1 MQLAIAPA
9 NANIYRS
16 DAPMNKDNI
25 DAARR
30 HIQTLIGF
38 LQANPD
44 NIYHL
49 DPADVSSLRNSF
61 RFLDKQDVQTLEGM
75 IDGKPAEPV
84 AADVAD
90 VEQLR
95 TENIALRSLV
105 NSLADQAVNI
115 LDTYKA
121 HDSALCCNG
130 YECGCQGATV
140 QDEMLHYIE
149 QDRLAAAGIG
159 TNPYEKPAE
168 EDLGAN
174 RFSL

>member
-1 MQLAIAPA
+1 
-9 NANIYRS
+9 
-16 DAPMNKDNI
+16 MNKDNV

-75 IDGKPAEPV
+75 IDGKPAAGEASAGTEV
-84 AADVAD
+84 D
-90 VEQLR
+90 QLR
-95 TENIALRSLV
+95 AENIALRSLV
-105 NSLADQAVNI
+105 NSLAGQAVDI

-121 HDSALCCNG
+121 HDSVLCCSG
-130 YECGCQGATV
+130 EGCGCRGATV
-140 QDEMLHYIE
+140 HDQMRHYIE
-149 QDRLAAAGIG
+149 QDRLAAQKVGA
-159 TNPYEKPAE
+159 NPYEKPAE
-168 EDLGAN
+168 DDIETN